1 MLFRSLRKLVEQQGV
16 GKLAKLLLAG
26 GFVHHNF
33 PTKKLEEVIPL
44 IYQRLVTLADF
55 SDLTNFFWQEITI
68 PQDKLL
74 KKSSAAEVFSQ
85 LVGTKAALEKI
96 SWQESEIEQT
106 IRAVQEQK
114 QYKKSQYFMMLR
126 LSVTGKTATPPLFAT
141 MAVLGQKKVFQR
153 IDQAILLVKGK
164 HDS

>member
-1 MLFRSLRKLVEQQGV
+1 M
-16 GKLAKLLLAG
+16 
-26 GFVHHNF
+26 
-33 PTKKLEEVIPL
+33 
-44 IYQRLVTLADF
+44 
-55 SDLTNFFWQEITI
+55 
-68 PQDKLL
+68 
-74 KKSSAAEVFSQ
+74 
-85 LVGTKAALEKI
+85 GTKAALEKI
-96 SWQESEIEQT
+96 SWQESEIEKT